1 MAEGGISGLFSRF
14 TGGGRGNT
22 QGGLDGTNIDKRTI
36 ERVQRFLEKLVKLC
50 SNPQLGL
57 KRSPPYLLDL
67 LPHMFQ
73 TLSEIFKQYDSR
85 IVELNSNQ
93 YFRLFIDNI
102 CNKLKRGIK
111 LFRDSRNV
119 YNENSTERKTL
130 TRLSLHISHM
140 LYELRALFPN
150 SIFIGAEF
158 RITKEEAAE
167 FWKNSFG
174 DKVIVSWKD
183 FRMSLSNVHPI
194 TSSYEAMAL
203 KSTIDLTHND
213 MVSVFEFDVFT
224 RLFQPWD
231 TLLINWK
238 MLAVTHTG
246 YQAFLTYGEVKER
259 LQKYIHKPGTYIF
272 RLSCTRLGQWAIGY
286 VTNEHEILQTIPQ
299 NKSLC
304 EALILGAQE
313 GYYLYP
319 DGKEQNPD
327 LTVIQ
332 HEKQKKVI
340 QVTEEEYEIYTSMGS
355 TFQQCKICQENDKDV
370 KLQPCAH
377 LLCSECL
384 FQWQEHDK
392 SSSLTCPFCRA
403 QVKDYEHVEVDPFQK
418 ETNKLARVAEVVVD
432 GAGPSRA
439 APPIPGAP
447 PIPDR
452 RTSVKQQSSSG
463 GSPIKGQAPAPPS
476 IPRRPGDNETLVPS
490 RPPPLPPVNTM
501 PKVPDPFQP
510 PPVTSQPPPM
520 PGQNALHIAPAPPP
534 ILTAPPG
541 GAPSLPLSQPPPLHS
556 TPGNDSF
563 SSSMSATNP
572 FFSDVQALRSQD
584 PPGLTGNAVQLP
596 PELPLPPIPRDT
608 PRDDTSDDEMSSNRD
623 LQERDEALGAL
634 GLSGGNAP
642 LPKPKKK
649 TKEEKKE
656 KKEKKSSEEL
666 KKEVLQNLG
675 LGDTENLLS
684 PKEKKKPLRPPRSP
698 KCKKE
703 LSEKDLKH
711 RNEAL
716 ISMGLSPKDTKLP
729 KKVREVMTT
738 QGTLSSLKP
747 QPPPLPV
754 TPIPGAGP
762 PPIPAREVQIPQS
775 SSTPP
780 PLPPSAPP
788 PTLPPNASLTGGT
801 APPPPPPITTLPRDP
816 TLPPRDATLPPPLP
830 STLPPEDSPPPLPS
844 TLPPGDS
851 PPPLPSAPIPGTL
864 PKSIEQNHVIIY
876 ETEDEIPVS
885 STNLNHAAFIRSD
898 SFDGM
903 MPEEVEFNVDI
914 SGESSSADTSRT
926 STMEDPNSKGNVTA
940 DKPVNQDVVP
950 VAKEETLVSESVPGD
965 NSGEGENGPTEGD
978 IGRTEGDN
986 GPTEG
991 DNGRT
996 EGDTGPREDGA
1007 EKRLTNYANVEYYG
1021 NRTAEYTDNIIT
1033 EPADKRM
1040 TIFSEIQSEDTYNN
1054 VEEDLNNGTVS
1065 RGKFSDADLF
1075 TVAPSGWDA
1084 GQFDDSLPKVT
1095 TTENNDLYCN
1105 VEAPQQQPTPT
1116 DDVTKQLLTSPM
1128 SGGKSTSPLLN
1139 IALRPT
1145 SMYDPDQSLFEGGE
1159 HVNSVT
1165 SQGGD
1170 DIYENQPIN
1179 NMSSP
1184 HNNQLPVTTKDR
1196 LLAEGFRETDI
1207 QRAVDIVGE
1216 NEEMAR
1222 KSCRVSLR
1230 ETEMRA
1236 PQNSNV
1242 D

>member
-14 TGGGRGNT
+14 TGSGRGNT
-22 QGGLDGTNIDKRTI
+22 QGALDGTNIDKRTI
-36 ERVQRFLEKLVKLC
+36 EKVQRFLEKLVKLC

-85 IVELNSNQ
+85 MSDLNSNQ

-111 LFRDSRNV
+111 LFRDTRNV

-150 SIFIGAEF
+150 SIFIGADF
-158 RITKEEAAE
+158 RITKEEAAD
-167 FWKNSFG
+167 FWKSSFG

-183 FRMSLSNVHPI
+183 FRMALSAVHPI

-259 LQKYIHKPGTYIF
+259 LLKYTHKPGTYIF

-403 QVKDYEHVEVDPFQK
+403 QVKDYEHVEVDPFHGSVTTIQK
-418 ETNKLARVAEVVVD
+418 SRKENKLSRTEGD

-439 APPIPGAP
+439 APPVPGAP

-452 RTSVKQQSSSG
+452 RTSVKQQSSI
-463 GSPIKGQAPAPPS
+463 SPSRGQAPAPPS
-476 IPRRPGDNETLVPS
+476 IPRRPGEGDSLVPT

-501 PKVPDPFQP
+501 PVPKPPGPFQP
-510 PPVTSQPPPM
+510 PTVTSQPPPL
-520 PGQNALHIAPAPPP
+520 PSNNVLHMSPVPPP
-534 ILTAPPG
+534 ILSAPPG
-541 GAPSLPLSQPPPLHS
+541 TTQPPPSLPLTQPPPLHN

-584 PPGLTGNAVQLP
+584 PPGFT
-596 PELPLPPIPRDT
+596 
-608 PRDDTSDDEMSSNRD
+608 
-623 LQERDEALGAL
+623 
-634 GLSGGNAP
+634 
-642 LPKPKKK
+642 
-649 TKEEKKE
+649 
-656 KKEKKSSEEL
+656 
-666 KKEVLQNLG
+666 
-675 LGDTENLLS
+675 
-684 PKEKKKPLRPPRSP
+684 
-698 KCKKE
+698 
-703 LSEKDLKH
+703 
-711 RNEAL
+711 
-716 ISMGLSPKDTKLP
+716 
-729 KKVREVMTT
+729 
-738 QGTLSSLKP
+738 
-747 QPPPLPV
+747 
-754 TPIPGAGP
+754 
-762 PPIPAREVQIPQS
+762 
-775 SSTPP
+775 
-780 PLPPSAPP
+780 
-788 PTLPPNASLTGGT
+788 
-801 APPPPPPITTLPRDP
+801 
-816 TLPPRDATLPPPLP
+816 DA
-830 STLPPEDSPPPLPS
+830 
-844 TLPPGDS
+844 
-851 PPPLPSAPIPGTL
+851 
-864 PKSIEQNHVIIY
+864 
-876 ETEDEIPVS
+876 
-885 STNLNHAAFIRSD
+885 
-898 SFDGM
+898 
-903 MPEEVEFNVDI
+903 
-914 SGESSSADTSRT
+914 
-926 STMEDPNSKGNVTA
+926 
-940 DKPVNQDVVP
+940 
-950 VAKEETLVSESVPGD
+950 
-965 NSGEGENGPTEGD
+965 
-978 IGRTEGDN
+978 
-986 GPTEG
+986 
-991 DNGRT
+991 
-996 EGDTGPREDGA
+996 A
-1007 EKRLTNYANVEYYG
+1007 EKRMTNYANVEYHG
-1021 NRTAEYTDNIIT
+1021 HRMAEYTDNIIT
-1033 EPADKRM
+1033 VPSDKRT
-1040 TIFSEIQSEDTYNN
+1040 TIFAEIQSEETYDNIGH
-1054 VEEDLNNGTVS
+1054 EDHMNGGTH
-1065 RGKFSDADLF
+1065 RGPLADSDLF
-1075 TVAPSGWDA
+1075 AVAPSPWDV
-1084 GQFDDSLPKVT
+1084 GHFDETLPKI
-1095 TTENNDLYCN
+1095 TENNDLYCN
-1105 VEAPQQQPTPT
+1105 VDSQPPPPPPPS
-1116 DDVTKQLLTSPM
+1116 DDVTKQTLTSPM
-1128 SGGKSTSPLLN
+1128 PGGKSASPLLN

-1145 SMYDPDQSLFEGGE
+1145 SLYDPDQSLFDRED
-1159 HVNSVT
+1159 HPPT
-1165 SQGGD
+1165 GD
-1170 DIYENQPIN
+1170 DIYENQTGN
-1179 NMSSP
+1179 VSSNMSSP
-1184 HNNQLPVTTKDR
+1184 ATPLTTKEK
-1196 LLAEGFRETDI
+1196 LLAEGFRETDV

-1222 KSCRVSLR
+1222 KILLSFVAR
-1230 ETEMRA
+1230 
-1236 PQNSNV
+1236 N
-1242 D
+1242 